1 MEHGI
6 PEWLRERPRW
16 LQEAASRLCK
26 RKMTDQD
33 VEELASLCLTGVD
46 PDEVKDSTNIS
57 LDRIDGNI
65 AARTTA
71 LRLLEIGNVQ
81 GINALNP
88 RNPLAFSENNLVV
101 IYGQNGSGKSGY
113 VRILKSASGSGKS
126 EEPILADVYTEEEQE
141 QQCEIKLLCDGVQLH
156 CQWKASDGALPE
168 LAGLNIF
175 DTICGR
181 IYVTDENETSFEPPV
196 LQFFSELISICQKV
210 AKHLDDQIA
219 KKPSTLPAMPLEYA
233 VTSTAKWY
241 KTLSYMTSPED
252 IDKHCNWSEANENE
266 LVLLQQR
273 ILEQAPSEKAKQYFG
288 KKQHVDRMIA
298 EIEKALLNYNDHNIK
313 RIGVLREDWKR
324 KETAAKFAAE
334 SIFAAAPLPG
344 VGEEVWKQLWD
355 AARKYSQEVAYPGLP
370 FPQVIEGA
378 HCVLCQQRL
387 SEEARVRFTTFE
399 EFVKG
404 HLQNTA
410 DEAHQLYE
418 TEISSLSI
426 IPSDEIIHAWINAAE
441 LSQPVEESITRLFQV
456 LSARREQLLQQLYIE
471 KIVDI
476 LPVDALLC
484 QLRQLATE
492 YDGIAKQ
499 YQNDAVKDGKSDI
512 EARKKELEAHK
523 WLTQQRAKVLVEV
536 ERLILLEKYRV
547 AKDTTNTAIISK
559 KKGEVAEKCI
569 TEAYIARFNAELE
582 KLGAKRISIELVKS
596 KVNRGKVLHCVR
608 LKSPSLV
615 SPKDVLS
622 EGEFRIVSLA
632 AFLADMLGKEQK
644 TPFIFDDPISSLD
657 LIYEEKVAR
666 RLLELATDRQVI
678 VLTHRL
684 SMVSLLEAYGES
696 ISKPRIICMRREVW
710 GTGEPG
716 DTPLSARNPASAVNQ
731 LHDERLAKARKALR
745 EQGRQEYTPQVQA
758 ICSDFRVLLER
769 TIEIKLLCGVV
780 ERFRREVHTKK
791 IPALSKITKGD
802 CDFFDE
808 MMTKYSCY
816 EHSQARETP
825 VYLPEPDELAADL
838 IKLKVWCNEFD
849 NRASG

>member
-1 MEHGI
+1 VEYGI
-6 PEWLRERPRW
+6 DEWLRERPSW

-26 RKMTDQD
+26 RKIIDQD
-33 VEELASLCLTGVD
+33 IEELASLCLTGVD
-46 PDEVKDSTNIS
+46 PDAMKESTNFS
-57 LDRIDGNI
+57 LSGMDGKMTG
-65 AARTTA
+65 RTTS
-71 LRLLEIGNVQ
+71 LRLLEVGNVQ

-88 RNPLAFSENNLVV
+88 RKPLAFSENNLVV

-126 EEPILADVYTEEEQE
+126 EEPILADVYAEEEQE
-141 QQCEIKLLCDGVQLH
+141 QQCEIKLLCDGIQLD
-156 CQWKASDGALPE
+156 CQWKASDGVLPE

-196 LQFFSELISICQKV
+196 LQFFSELILICQKV
-210 AKHLDDQIA
+210 AKHLDDQID
-219 KKPSTLPAMPLEYA
+219 KIPSTMPAMPLEYA
-233 VTSTAKWY
+233 VTSAAKWY

-252 IDKHCNWSEANENE
+252 IDKHCNWSEANEKE

-273 ILEQAPSEKAKQYFG
+273 ILEQAPIEKAKQYLG
-288 KKQHVDRMIA
+288 KKQHVDRTIA
-298 EIEKALLNYNDHNIK
+298 EIEKALSTYNDHNIK
-313 RIGVLREDWKR
+313 RIWALREDWNG
-324 KETAAKFAAE
+324 KETAAKLAAE
-334 SIFAAAPLPG
+334 SMFAAAPLPG

-355 AARKYSQEVAYPGLP
+355 AARKYSQEVAYPGLS
-370 FPQVIEGA
+370 FPHVMEGA

-387 SEEARVRFTTFE
+387 SDEALDRFTTFE

-410 DEAHQLYE
+410 NEARQLYE
-418 TEISSLSI
+418 TEISSLGT
-426 IPSDEIIHAWINAAE
+426 IPSVEIIRAWVNAAE
-441 LSQPVEESITRLFQV
+441 LSQPVEETIIQLFQV
-456 LSARREQLLQQLYIE
+456 FSVRREQLLQQLCVE

-476 LPVDALLC
+476 LSADALLS
-484 QLRQLATE
+484 QLRQIAAE
-492 YDGIAKQ
+492 YDGMAKQ
-499 YQNDAVKDGKSDI
+499 YQEDAEKDARADI

-523 WLTQQRAKVLVEV
+523 WLAQQRSNVLAEV
-536 ERLILLEKYRV
+536 DRLVLLEKYRA

-582 KLGAKRISIELVKS
+582 KLGAKKISIELVKS
-596 KVNRGKVLHCVR
+596 KVNKGKVLHCVR
-608 LKSPSLV
+608 LKSSSHV

-632 AFLADMLGKEQK
+632 AFLADMLGKDQK
-644 TPFIFDDPISSLD
+644 APFIFDDPISSLD

-666 RLLELATDRQVI
+666 RLVELATDWQVI

-684 SMVSLLEAYGES
+684 SMVSLLETYGES
-696 ISKPRIICMRREVW
+696 ASKPKIICMRREFW

-716 DTPLSARNPASAVNQ
+716 DTPLSARNPISAVNQ

-745 EQGRQEYTPQVQA
+745 EQGSEEYTPQVQA

-769 TIEIKLLCGVV
+769 TIEIKLLGGVV

-838 IKLKVWCNEFD
+838 LKLKAWCNEFD